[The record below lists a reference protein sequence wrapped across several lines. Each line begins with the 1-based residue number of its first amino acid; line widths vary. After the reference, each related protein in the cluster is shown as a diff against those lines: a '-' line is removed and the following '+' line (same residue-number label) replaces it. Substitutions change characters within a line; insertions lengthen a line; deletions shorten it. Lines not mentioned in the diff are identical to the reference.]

1 MDARPKSL
9 LLTSLAHFTNDGT
22 ALLYPVLITFY
33 ILIPGIQLPEL
44 GGMAVV
50 YYLVSGLL
58 STPIGRYADRT
69 GRYGVLLSV
78 GIAILGIAA
87 VIWALPFIFPQYIVP
102 LIIGGGFVL
111 GTGQAFYHPL
121 GAAVLRNIFNRGG
134 APRALGFNGSFGSLG
149 RAVFPP
155 VVGFLMLYIGAV
167 EGLLFYAAVSFVVS
181 IVLYS
186 SLRTMDI
193 KVKPRPKEPE
203 SPDKKEISRRETG
216 KYMKYVYILTAAVFI
231 RALFITGASTFLPTY
246 LEQLS
251 NSKHIAFII
260 IFIAYMFPV
269 FGQPTLGLVTSKRGG
284 KFTVVITYILS
295 TIFFGLFLI
304 IPTNLI
310 LSTIFLSLF
319 AFFTFSGFPVLLG
332 FVGQIVPRENIG
344 LANSI
349 VWGIGQTIGG
359 AGGAAIVSI
368 FTVSVSVPQAM
379 LYVYI
384 IGIASLV
391 FLPLLPSK
399 STVDNNNIKAGS
411 QQ

>member
-9 LLTSLAHFTNDGT
+9 VLTSLAHFTNDGT

-50 YYLVSGLL
+50 YYLVSGVL

-78 GIAILGIAA
+78 GVAVLGFAA
-87 VIWALPFIFPQYIVP
+87 VIWALPFIFPKLIVP
-102 LIIGGGFVL
+102 LIITGAFVL

-121 GAAVLRNIFNRGG
+121 GAAVLRNTFNRGG
-134 APRALGFNGSFGSLG
+134 APRAMGFNGSFGSLG

-155 VVGFLMLYIGAV
+155 VVGFLMLYIGSV

-181 IVLYS
+181 IILYS
-186 SLRTMDI
+186 GLRTVDI
-193 KVKPRPKEPE
+193 KVKPKPKEPE
-203 SPDKKEISRRETG
+203 SPETKEMNKREAG
-216 KYMKYVYILTAAVFI
+216 KYMKFVYILTAAVFI

-251 NSKHIAFII
+251 NSKHIALVI

-269 FGQPTLGLVTSKRGG
+269 FGQPMLGSITSRKGG

-295 TIFFGLFLI
+295 TIFFGLFLLIPNQLI
-304 IPTNLI
+304 IGTL
-310 LSTIFLSLF
+310 FLSLY

-332 FVGQIVPRENIG
+332 FVGQVVPRERIG

-359 AGGAAIVSI
+359 AGGAAIVSL
-368 FTVSVSVPQAM
+368 FTVTVSVPQAM
-379 LYVYI
+379 LYVYL

-399 STVDNNNIKAGS
+399 STVDNNNGKGVA
-411 QQ
+411 Q